1 MRMGGNAGQDLDLT
15 GLHELHRAGVLVPMF
30 RVKLELGQVDYG
42 IEVAA
47 SRNSK
52 HSTSTVISDL
62 YTGASEG
69 PAAVV

>member
-1 MRMGGNAGQDLDLT
+1 M
-15 GLHELHRAGVLVPMF
+15 LVPMF